1 MRFIGQF
8 LPPPPKSATDITFLP
23 TLAAGQSVAKATGQL
38 IFLDITGHTCT
49 NCRDVELNVMPEPE
63 VKPFLEKMVRVRLFT
78 DQGESATSDEAEVNT
93 KYQLDTFKDA
103 TLPRYA
109 VLDATGKVLG
119 TTDYTTAKDA
129 TAFGKWLAEITK

>member
-1 MRFIGQF
+1 
-8 LPPPPKSATDITFLP
+8 
-23 TLAAGQSVAKATGQL
+23 
-38 IFLDITGHTCT
+38 
-49 NCRDVELNVMPEPE
+49 MPEPE

-78 DQGESATSDEAEVNT
+78 DQGESATSDEAAVNT

-119 TTDYTTAKDA
+119 TTDYTTAKDIFSFA
-129 TAFGKWLAEITK
+129 KWLADTAK